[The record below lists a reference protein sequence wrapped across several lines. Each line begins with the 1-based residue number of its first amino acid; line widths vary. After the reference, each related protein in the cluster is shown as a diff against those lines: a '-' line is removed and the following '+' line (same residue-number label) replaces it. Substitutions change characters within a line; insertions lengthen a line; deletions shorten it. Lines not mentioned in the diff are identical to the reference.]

1 MWKKYKK
8 TTLQEMRPYIVGED
22 LTGISVAPNEEP
34 QIGGMIARDAQGS
47 QWYVSPEFMLQ
58 NYVIVDDHPHQSN
71 ADIFVA
77 HIQNHLS
84 PGQDVICKICGKTVN
99 EIANQVDPADLGIRG
114 G

>member
-1 MWKKYKK
+1 MKISYELRHKEYPSTDPGTFKNS
-8 TTLQEMRPYIVGED
+8 TLFFKGSGHKHDIAKIVAA
-22 LTGISVAPNEEP
+22 INNA
-34 QIGGMIARDAQGS
+34 IAENRSAA
-47 QWYVSPEFMLQ
+47 EK
-58 NYVIVDDHPHQSN
+58 
-71 ADIFVA
+71 FVA